1 MVPYIFPLIPFKSIY
16 RCGLEETMFPRQLLS
31 YQTVVF
37 WEILRSII
45 RNFKEP
51 EKKACYI

>member
-1 MVPYIFPLIPFKSIY
+1 MVSCIFSLIPFKSIY
-16 RCGLEETMFPRQLLS
+16 RYGLEETMFPRQLLS

-51 EKKACYI
+51 EKKAWYI